1 MLGWIFDASE
11 GPSRPLDMEE
21 IYLKYKR
28 LMYATAG
35 KFTSNAE
42 DQKDIVQT
50 AMERLI
56 KIFSVPKPDRRCIS
70 GGYIVF
76 TVRSAAIDF
85 LRKQGRDTK
94 HCISIEDDRFKD
106 TAVADNPLEELLLSA
121 SSAEQLWSIWPQ
133 LPPADRVLLE
143 GKYILGYSDEELAA
157 IFGCKA
163 GSIRVKLTRARRR
176 AARLLSERN
185 EL

>member
-1 MLGWIFDASE
+1 MLGWILGPSE
-11 GPSRPLDMEE
+11 EPSRPLDMEE

-35 KFTSNAE
+35 KLTSNAE

-56 KIFSVPKPDRRCIS
+56 KIFSVPKADRRCIS

-85 LRKQGRDTK
+85 LRKQGRDAK
-94 HCISIEDDRFKD
+94 HCISIEDDWFKN
-106 TAVADNPLEELLLSA
+106 TAAADSPLEELLLSA
-121 SSAEQLWSIWPQ
+121 NSAEQLWSIWPL
-133 LPPADRVLLE
+133 LPPEDRVLLE
-143 GKYILGYSDEELAA
+143 GKYILGYRDEELAA
-157 IFGCKA
+157 MLHCKA
-163 GSIRVKLTRARRR
+163 DSVRMKLTRARRR
-176 AARLLSERN
+176 TAKLLSERN